1 MSSAPLDRRSTATY
15 GAVGRNIE
23 STNARGILDNRRT
36 DIDRKG
42 ADGLWVLHPFDAGQ
56 AVHLASVGLDIGAEQ
71 LFAEVDSPAAG

>member
-1 MSSAPLDRRSTATY
+1 MLSKSSRS
-15 GAVGRNIE
+15 
-23 STNARGILDNRRT
+23 ARPGLR
-36 DIDRKG
+36 IDRKG